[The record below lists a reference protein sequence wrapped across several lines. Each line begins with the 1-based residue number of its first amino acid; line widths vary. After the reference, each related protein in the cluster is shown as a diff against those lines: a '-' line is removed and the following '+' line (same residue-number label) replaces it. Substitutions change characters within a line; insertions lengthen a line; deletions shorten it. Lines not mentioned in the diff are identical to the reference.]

1 MVETEERSMLMCTQ
15 LPSQSTS
22 TPPTNS
28 DSSTP
33 STSEPVSASS
43 GLSTG
48 AKAGIG
54 AGCIALIALIGL
66 VFFLLRRR
74 KQKNAANPY
83 IAEQK
88 ENLQAPLT
96 SEIEGSGKYEMGNEE
111 ARHEIAHGDTVK
123 YGHHG
128 VTTELEGDA
137 RRPDVV
143 YEMAGVEAG
152 EQRIAELPSTTV
164 PR

>member
-1 MVETEERSMLMCTQ
+1 MLMCTQ

-28 DSSTP
+28 DSSKP
-33 STSEPVSASS
+33 STSDPVSASS

-54 AGCIALIALIGL
+54 AGVGCIALIALIGL
-66 VFFLLRRR
+66 VLFLLRRR
-74 KQKNAANPY
+74 KQKNAASPY

-96 SEIEGSGKYEMGNEE
+96 SEVEGSGKYEMGNEE

>member
-1 MVETEERSMLMCTQ
+1 MLMCTQ

-22 TPPTNS
+22 SPPTNNSPS
-28 DSSTP
+28 DPSKP
-33 STSEPVSASS
+33 STSPPVSASS

-54 AGCIALIALIGL
+54 AGLGCIALIALVGL
-66 VFFLLRRR
+66 VLFLLRRR
-74 KQKNAANPY
+74 KQKNAANHY

-88 ENLQAPLT
+88 DNLQAPLT
-96 SEIEGSGKYEMGNEE
+96 SEIEGSGKYEMGHEE
-111 ARHEIAHGDTVK
+111 ATHEIAHGDTVK